1 MRILVADDS
10 DMVRRGVVGLLA
22 TEKNVEVCGEV
33 ADGEECLLRAREL
46 RPNLILLD
54 ISMPGLNGLEVASQL
69 RREFPDIKILILS
82 HHDPMVM
89 EASTRAAGADGC
101 VDKSRLGMELLPK
114 VRALLAAS
122 KPELPSS

>member
-10 DMVRRGVVGLLA
+10 DTVRRGVVGLLA
-22 TEKNVEVCGEV
+22 TEKSLEVCGEV
-33 ADGEECLLRAREL
+33 ANGADCLVRAREL
-46 RPNLILLD
+46 RPELILLD

-82 HHDPMVM
+82 HHDPIVM

-101 VDKSRLGMELLPK
+101 VDKSKLGTELLPK
-114 VRALLAAS
+114 VRTLLAGS
-122 KPELPSS
+122 KA